1 MEVILTA
8 VLCRGTQKHPIKS
21 IILCA
26 LRLCVF
32 KVLPVF
38 QGCVSIYFSKNKPGL
53 RLQTVVAEGD
63 GNTILPLIPCIQD
76 RKSVKNLVFSYCFFE
91 CGQWFI
97 KRKSLEKRESKLH
110 WFPIKCNILFNVK
123 KKKLQLI
130 VQSVIRNSKYDCPL
144 KVAKSFFVFE
154 WLSCFLGV
162 LFGKVLNFA

>member
-123 KKKLQLI
+123 KKKK
-130 VQSVIRNSKYDCPL
+130 VTADCTISY
-144 KVAKSFFVFE
+144 KKFQV
-154 WLSCFLGV
+154 WLSLESCKIFLWV
-162 LFGKVLNFA
+162 TKLLLRSFVW